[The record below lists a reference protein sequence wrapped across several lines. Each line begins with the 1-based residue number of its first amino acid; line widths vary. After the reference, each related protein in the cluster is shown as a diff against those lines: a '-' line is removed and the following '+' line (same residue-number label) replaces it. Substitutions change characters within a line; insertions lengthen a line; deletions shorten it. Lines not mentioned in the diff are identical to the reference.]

1 MNRHGLKHTKALFI
15 AMLFS
20 GLSGCLFM
28 PFSEPIPT
36 ENSAS
41 NHHPKNC
48 PRARIYAMRGFLDV
62 FSTGLHGLT
71 EKIEKKLLIHAKPLS
86 YLEENRLS
94 TFLIKKYHSE
104 PCKTPIVL
112 IGHSYGADEQITV
125 AKKLN
130 EAHIP
135 VALLITLDHTRPQSI
150 PSNVQIYYN
159 INSGKSIIS
168 GIIPWGC
175 SMNSQK
181 NCTQMH
187 QVDLVKNKGFRRVNH
202 FNIDKLPEIHHY
214 IIEIIES
221 EVIRN
226 HYDTPA
232 WRRCYLESIKPKKDH

>member
-1 MNRHGLKHTKALFI
+1 MKRQGLTYIKALFI
-15 AMLFS
+15 TMLFS
-20 GLSGCLFM
+20 GLSGCFFM
-28 PFSEPIPT
+28 PFSESISN
-36 ENSAS
+36 ENKAS
-41 NHHPKNC
+41 KQHAKNC

-62 FSTGLHGLT
+62 FSTGLHDLT
-71 EKIEKKLLIHAKPLS
+71 EKIEKKLIIHAKPLS

-94 TFLIKKYHSE
+94 AFLIKKYHSE

-130 EAHIP
+130 DAHVP
-135 VALLITLDHTRPQSI
+135 VALLITLDHTRAQSI

-159 INSGKSIIS
+159 INSGKSIVS

-175 SMNSQK
+175 SMSSPK
-181 NCTQMH
+181 NCTRMYE
-187 QVDLVKNKGFRRVNH
+187 VDLVKNKGFRRVNH
-202 FNIDKLPEIHHY
+202 FNIDKLPEIHNY

-221 EVIRN
+221 EIIQN

-232 WRRCYLESIKPKKDH
+232 WRRCYKKSLSNN